1 MISRRLF
8 LASAG
13 TLIFVRQTRAQ
24 TPKVWRIGF
33 LTPLAPSDDAKY
45 WQGFREG
52 LRALGYVEGQNIVIE
67 KRLAEGRLEALQAF
81 AEELVHLKADVI
93 VAITTPAARAAK
105 VATNSTPIVF
115 VGPSDPVGS
124 GLIAS
129 LSRPGGNVTG
139 LTDMGID
146 LAAKRLEL
154 LKQVVPR
161 LKRVAALGNPGDPVW
176 KPVWQEAQEAAR
188 HLQIDVVPAL
198 IAGPN
203 ELETAFAALDRR
215 IQAIYV
221 APQAFFYVNR
231 QKIIELASRAK
242 LPAIYELG
250 DYAYSGGLMT
260 YGTNFVALYRNAA
273 RYVDRILKGAKPAD
287 LPVEQ
292 PTELELVI
300 NLTTATALGLT
311 MPESILL
318 RADEVIR

>member
-13 TLIFVRQTRAQ
+13 TLIFAHQIGAQ

-33 LTPLAPSDDAKY
+33 LTPLARKDDATY
-45 WQGFREG
+45 WQVFREG

-67 KRLAEGRLEALQAF
+67 KRLAEGRLEVLPAF
-81 AEELVHLKADVI
+81 AEELVRLKADVI

-105 VATNSTPIVF
+105 GATTSTPIVF

-129 LSRPGGNVTG
+129 LSRPGGNLTG
-139 LTDMGID
+139 MTDMGVD

-154 LKQVVPR
+154 LKQVVQR

-176 KPVWQEAQEAAR
+176 KPVWQEVQEAAR
-188 HLQIDVVPAL
+188 RLQIDVAPVL
-198 IAGPN
+198 IAAPN
-203 ELETAFAALDRR
+203 DLETAFAALDNR
-215 IQAIYV
+215 IQALYV

-231 QKIIELASRAK
+231 QKIIELASRAN
-242 LPAIYELG
+242 LPTIYELG
-250 DYAYSGGLMT
+250 DYAYSGGLMS
-260 YGTNFVALYRNAA
+260 YGTNFVAMYRSAA
-273 RYVDRILKGAKPAD
+273 RFVDKILKGASPAD
-287 LPVEQ
+287 IPVEQ
-292 PTELELVI
+292 PTEYELVI
-300 NLTTATALGLT
+300 NLRTAKALGIT
-311 MPESILL
+311 IPQSILL